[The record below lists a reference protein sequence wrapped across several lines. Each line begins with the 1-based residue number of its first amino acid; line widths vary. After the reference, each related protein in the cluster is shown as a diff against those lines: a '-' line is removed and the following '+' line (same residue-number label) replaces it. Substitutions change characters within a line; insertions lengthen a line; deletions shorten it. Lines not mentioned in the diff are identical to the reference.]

1 MKKILN
7 TLKNGDSRTK
17 RTLVTALLSGAAAVA
32 CVIGAI
38 IMQSMLMFFGAVMG
52 VFICI
57 ALFQTLSV
65 YEYKAGGATNY
76 VAMSEQSEAGGK
88 KSDEELLQD
97 ALAYAESEY
106 GEVGDE
112 EEITETLT
120 ADMNTDRS
128 TNDNKDKKSN
138 KKDKK
143 GRKRKKIRFGKK
155 SEADEVPEDNVF
167 ENVGTDATEHLEA
180 EHEEKAVIRQ
190 ASDEE
195 IASYDK
201 KKIRRTLHKYK
212 VKRDHRMV
220 LVDFC
225 DGFNI
230 KQTPAYIWVY
240 KNEFHMLLIESEP
253 RQIVLPLY
261 SIKQIDYMKKVEVNS
276 DTDYP
281 AFHKETILTNMF
293 REYLP
298 DYSHST
304 LVTDT
309 SAYKNLYGIAPGIY
323 FTNRSASSLF
333 DLLGVE
339 FVVDDKVTTS
349 NKVNYYF
356 KDVYKS
362 SILLRDNVIDANG
375 YADRI
380 SKTLEDMTGAAISYN
395 EFKETLNL
403 MIKNKLIT
411 QEFAMHY
418 MDLWDKNSK

>member
-17 RTLVTALLSGAAAVA
+17 RTLVTALLSGAAAVV

-38 IMQSMLMFFGAVMG
+38 VIQSMLMFFGAVMG

-65 YEYKAGGATNY
+65 YEYRAGGAVNFTAQN
-76 VAMSEQSEAGGK
+76 EQSEAGGQ
-88 KSDEELLQD
+88 KSDDELLQD
-97 ALAYAESEY
+97 ALSYAESEY
-106 GEVGDE
+106 SETGEE
-112 EEITETLT
+112 EEITEKLT
-120 ADMNTDRS
+120 SDMTTKENS
-128 TNDNKDKKSN
+128 KKNKKNKKS
-138 KKDKK
+138 KKKK
-143 GRKRKKIRFGKK
+143 SGKK
-155 SEADEVPEDNVF
+155 TEGDEVTEDN
-167 ENVGTDATEHLEA
+167 EGTYDLEHSETEPEK
-180 EHEEKAVIRQ
+180 KAVIRQ

-230 KQTPAYIWVY
+230 KQAPAYIWVY